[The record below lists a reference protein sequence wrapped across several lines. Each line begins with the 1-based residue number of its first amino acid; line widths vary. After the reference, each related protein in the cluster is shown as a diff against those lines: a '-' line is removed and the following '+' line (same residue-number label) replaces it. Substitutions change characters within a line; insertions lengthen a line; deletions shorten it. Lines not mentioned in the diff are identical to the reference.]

1 MSDDARDV
9 ALLESEF
16 DSPPRK
22 KCESGELDMTP
33 MVDVTFLLLIF
44 FMVTASFSLQKSI
57 EVPQQKS
64 DSPSQNANLD
74 VPPELES
81 IEVQIDEYGGF
92 LVLAPSWERETPGKQ
107 SLLGSLNEAIAGT
120 SDGMRLVVKV
130 HESARLQSLV
140 DCLDAGTIAG
150 YTETRVTQVAEF
162 N

>member
-1 MSDDARDV
+1 MSDDACDV
-9 ALLESEF
+9 ALRET
-16 DSPPRK
+16 DSDSTPRK
-22 KCESGELDMTP
+22 KREGGELDMTP

-57 EVPQQKS
+57 QIPRQQS
-64 DSPSQNANLD
+64 DAASPNPNLD

-92 LVLAPSWERETPGKQ
+92 LVLGPSWERETPGKQ

-130 HESARLQSLV
+130 HESAKLQSLV

-150 YTETRVTQVAEF
+150 YAETQVTQVAEF